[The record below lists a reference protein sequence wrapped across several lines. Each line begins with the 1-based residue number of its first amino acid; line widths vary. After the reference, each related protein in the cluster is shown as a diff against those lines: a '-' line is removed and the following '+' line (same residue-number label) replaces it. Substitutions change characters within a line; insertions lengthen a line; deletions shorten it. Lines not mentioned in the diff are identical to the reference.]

1 MIGRRS
7 LLKTL
12 AAMPLLGASGVL
24 CAQTAGRMARAPIR
38 VRDDRLWMPVR
49 FGDDKI
55 HNFILDTGAFTNLID
70 RELAVGLGLRR
81 VGSLRV
87 TGLGGVVRYTA
98 YRAPDVSLGEVRVG
112 SLTFA
117 AFEDDVRIHPQ
128 AGGALSAGLLTV
140 ADTDLDFD
148 QGEWRLHIDG
158 RDSRPGFEALPSS
171 IQSAGPETGAAK
183 IHVDTV
189 IDGQTYRLQ
198 VDTGSPGEIMLNPAG
213 TRRSG
218 WWNAIKPFAPHRR
231 RGIGGDGGAARLVRA
246 GSANL
251 GGIGFERPLISLTDP
266 AESRTMDGDG
276 LLGIRLIERMN
287 LSTDIGGR
295 RLWAK
300 RNARPLRPERYGM
313 SGLWLGESGG
323 GLVVEEVGTGSP
335 AAAAGLR
342 EGDRIEGELAEWIR
356 RLAGRPG
363 EAIEIPYRRGGEVR
377 SATVTLRE
385 YL

>member
-7 LLKTL
+7 LLKSL
-12 AAMPLLGASGVL
+12 AAVPLLAPTMLS
-24 CAQTAGRMARAPIR
+24 AQTARRMARAPIR

-49 FGDDKI
+49 FGDDKV
-55 HNFILDTGAFTNLID
+55 HNFILDTGAFTNLIS

-81 VGSLRV
+81 IGSLRFGGV
-87 TGLGGVVRYTA
+87 GGVVRYQA

-112 SLTFA
+112 SLVFA
-117 AFEDDVRIHPQ
+117 AYENDLRIHPE

-148 QGEWRLHIDG
+148 AGEWRLHIDG

-171 IQSAGPETGAAK
+171 IRSEGPQTGAAK
-183 IHVDTV
+183 ILVDAV
-189 IDGQTYRLQ
+189 IDGETYRLQ
-198 VDTGSPGEIMLNPAG
+198 VDTGAPGEIMLAPAG

-218 WWNAIKPFAPHRR
+218 LWNATTPFAPHRR

-246 GSANL
+246 GSASL
-251 GGIGFERPLISLTDP
+251 GGISFERPLISLTDP
-266 AESRTMDGDG
+266 AASRTFDGDG
-276 LLGIRLIERMN
+276 LVGIRLIERMN
-287 LSTDIGGR
+287 LSTDIAGR

-313 SGLWLGESGG
+313 SGLWLATSGD
-323 GLVVEEVGTGSP
+323 GLVIEEIGTGSP

-342 EGDRIEGELAEWIR
+342 RGDRIEGELAEWIR
-356 RLAGRPG
+356 RLGGRPG
-363 EAIEIPYRRGGEVR
+363 EAIEIPYRRGGEAR

-385 YL
+385 SL